1 MVSLAPGERGGA
13 KPTPLSPLSPPP
25 PGLFPRK
32 LYQCGHARRRH
43 LGRLVSRSR
52 ARKRVFPAWPLAA
65 AEPLV
70 ALPPA
75 CGGSGRLPASPSGAC
90 GAPRTGWFLLLGHI
104 LSRRRSAPSLRT
116 LTPPPQHICGGAG
129 AGVGVGAEVL
139 VPLLGFW
146 KRLQHDQEH
155 KFQGHNLFLWVCEV
169 AVFSDRPPSFSRKG
183 SISQLSEPTSSSS
196 NPPVIPGS

>member
-1 MVSLAPGERGGA
+1 MRQKLRWARSQVREGAGEGPGVELLGLGGKEGVVSLAPGERGGA

-43 LGRLVSRSR
+43 LGRLVSRGR

-116 LTPPPQHICGGAG
+116 LTPPPNTSAGGG
-129 AGVGVGAEVL
+129 GGGGWSGRRSSGPFNRVL
-139 VPLLGFW
+139 
-146 KRLQHDQEH
+146 ET
-155 KFQGHNLFLWVCEV
+155 
-169 AVFSDRPPSFSRKG
+169 AS
-183 SISQLSEPTSSSS
+183 T
-196 NPPVIPGS
+196 